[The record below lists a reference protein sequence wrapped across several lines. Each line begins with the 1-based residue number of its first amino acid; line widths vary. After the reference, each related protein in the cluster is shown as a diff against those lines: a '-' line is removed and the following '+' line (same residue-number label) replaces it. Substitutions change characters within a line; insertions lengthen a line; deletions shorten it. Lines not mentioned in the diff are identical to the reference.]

1 MDMASKPKKLRVI
14 SGPVAVVEAQ
24 LNELY
29 DDWIFQVWNFLEVNG
44 ELVMTVVMHD
54 AKLFRQAAMAANP
67 GGNFR
72 RN

>member
-1 MDMASKPKKLRVI
+1 MDISTKPKKLRVL

-54 AKLFRQAAMAANP
+54 AKLVRQAAMAANP